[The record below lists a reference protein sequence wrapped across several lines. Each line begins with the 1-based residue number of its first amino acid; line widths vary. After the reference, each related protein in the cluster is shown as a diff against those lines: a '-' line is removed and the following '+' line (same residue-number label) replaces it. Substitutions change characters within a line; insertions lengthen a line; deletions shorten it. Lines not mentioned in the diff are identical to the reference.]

1 MASVRP
7 GRGSRPSQ
15 YGVWRNARKLRVISS
30 IVHGGRIL
38 TQSRTSVIKAVL
50 KPFLVMISAA
60 ALLWCAAMAIHLAK
74 AEVPTS
80 IG

>member
-1 MASVRP
+1 LESLCGACFASAEAVP
-7 GRGSRPSQ
+7 
-15 YGVWRNARKLRVISS
+15 L
-30 IVHGGRIL
+30 IL
-38 TQSRTSVIKAVL
+38 THSRTSVTKAVL

-60 ALLWCAAMAIHLAK
+60 ALLWCVAAMAIHLAN

>member
-1 MASVRP
+1 VESLCGACFASTEAVP
-7 GRGSRPSQ
+7 
-15 YGVWRNARKLRVISS
+15 L
-30 IVHGGRIL
+30 IL
-38 TQSRTSVIKAVL
+38 TQSRTSVTKAVL
-50 KPFLVMISAA
+50 KPFLVMITAA